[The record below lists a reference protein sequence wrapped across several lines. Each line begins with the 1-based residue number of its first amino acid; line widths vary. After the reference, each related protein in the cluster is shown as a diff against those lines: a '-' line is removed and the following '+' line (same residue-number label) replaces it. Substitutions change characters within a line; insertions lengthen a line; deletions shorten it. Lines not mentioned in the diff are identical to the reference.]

1 MQLAD
6 SKILITGGSRGLGLG
21 IVEALV
27 AQGAKVSVV
36 ARDKNQLAQIA
47 ARLPITTVCADVT
60 DRQAAVNILREV
72 SPDVIIL
79 NAGAPPK
86 TASLTDISWE
96 ELSHTWE
103 IDVKAGLYWL
113 QAILKNNAAHAQR
126 ILVVSSGAAVNGSPA
141 SGGYAG
147 AKRMLWLMA
156 QYAQGIAEQQ
166 QLNKKFQVIVPQQM
180 VLGTGIGD
188 AGAKAYA
195 KAANISPEEFVVRF
209 GAPMPPGNYGKK
221 VAQFLTDERYT
232 AGFAFG
238 FNGENGIR
246 VLQPGE

>member
-6 SKILITGGSRGLGLG
+6 STILITGGSRGLGLG

-27 AQGAKVSVV
+27 AEGAQVSVV
-36 ARDKNQLAQIA
+36 ARDTTQLEQIA
-47 ARLPITTVCADVT
+47 ARVPIDTFSADVT
-60 DRQAAVNILREV
+60 DPLAAAKILSAV
-72 SPDVIIL
+72 APDVIIL

-86 TASLTDISWE
+86 MASLTDISWE
-96 ELSHTWE
+96 EFSHTWD

-113 QAILKNNAAHAQR
+113 QAILKNNPAKAQR
-126 ILVVSSGAAVNGSPA
+126 ILVVSSGAAINGSPA

-166 QLNKKFQVIVPQQM
+166 HLNKHFQVIVPQQM

-188 AGAKAYA
+188 AGARAYA
-195 KAANISPEEFVVRF
+195 KAAKISPEEFVLRF
-209 GAPMPPGNYGKK
+209 GAPMAPRDYGDK
-221 VAQFLTDERYT
+221 VAQLLTDERFT
-232 AGFAFG
+232 QGFAFG
-238 FNGENGIR
+238 ISGEDGIR
-246 VLQPGE
+246 ILQPSE